1 MANKTFPLE
10 IFVQVYAIEK
20 LGWMERCAGTNRKG
34 LLVQEM
40 CFLKSELT
48 KCISHL
54 LYVQYDHVLLIIT

>member
-40 CFLKSELT
+40 WVLYDYGGRTMSYVCLIRVLNT
-48 KCISHL
+48 K
-54 LYVQYDHVLLIIT
+54 HV